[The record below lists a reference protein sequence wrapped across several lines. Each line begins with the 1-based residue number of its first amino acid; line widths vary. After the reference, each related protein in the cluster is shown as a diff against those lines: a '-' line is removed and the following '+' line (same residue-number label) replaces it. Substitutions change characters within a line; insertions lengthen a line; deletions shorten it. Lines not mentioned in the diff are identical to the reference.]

1 MNRSLMLR
9 PAKLLGPAA
18 AALSLV
24 MLAAGPAAAAPSLA
38 QRAGSEVHWTAL
50 PATSNKVFVVDYLDE
65 VSIFDEAGIIPGS
78 GCRTS
83 GSNQVN
89 CGRIATTTR
98 LRMSAGDGDDS
109 VSLGFFVP
117 LPVPGVIDGGSGQD
131 RIRGGSRADQLSD
144 PNGWST
150 PQSDPT
156 FVGEGGNDMI
166 LSRNGGYDRI
176 DCGVGFDTVF
186 ADSGARDVVVNCE
199 NVVRF

>member
-38 QRAGSEVHWTAL
+38 QRVGSEVHWAAL
-50 PATSNKVFVVDYLDE
+50 PATSNEVFVVNNSGE
-65 VSIFDEAGIIPGS
+65 ISIFDAAGIIPGF

-89 CGRIATTTR
+89 CGPLATTTR
-98 LRMSAGDGDDS
+98 LRMSAGDGNDS
-109 VSLGFFVP
+109 VTLGFFTA

-131 RIRGGSRADQLSD
+131 RIRGGSRGDRLSD
-144 PNGWST
+144 PNGWPS
-150 PQSDPT
+150 PQSQDT
-156 FVGEGGNDMI
+156 FVGNAGNDTI

-176 DCGVGFDTVF
+176 DCGDGFDTVI
-186 ADSGARDVVVNCE
+186 ADSAARDVVLNCE
-199 NVVRF
+199 NVIRF